1 MLTYED
7 CLEMCELTQEEID
20 AVAEH
25 EHLHRIQ
32 AIATA
37 NYLVHTDGGERMIRR
52 MIIDDIRH
60 AQKAGNCDHEADLKR
75 VLALFISTHPRH
87 TPASPV

>member
-7 CLEMCELTQEEID
+7 CLEMSELSLDEID
-20 AVAEH
+20 AIAEH
-25 EHLHRIQ
+25 ESLQRIQ

-37 NYLVHTDGGERMIRR
+37 EYLVHSEGGERLIRR

-60 AQKAGNCDHEADLKR
+60 AQAVGDEGHELDLKR
-75 VLALFISTHPRH
+75 VLALFVKSHPRH
-87 TPASPV
+87 MEAHSL